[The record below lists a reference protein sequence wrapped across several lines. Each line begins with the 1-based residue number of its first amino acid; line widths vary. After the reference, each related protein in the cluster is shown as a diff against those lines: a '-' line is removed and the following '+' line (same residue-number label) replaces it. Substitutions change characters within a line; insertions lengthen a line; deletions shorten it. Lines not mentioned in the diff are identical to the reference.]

1 VHLRQSSDVLVSC
14 ALPSAAQTQDRSSG
28 RTGNLC
34 LFYAPRRFSSGNA
47 FLLPLRTLSSSFD
60 DGGKLPLP
68 HSIVTLVS
76 LPTLLQIAWKYE
88 STAFVFFMSITIRSL
103 LGVFDACT
111 ASHLSCIVLFCAAA
125 NNII

>member
-1 VHLRQSSDVLVSC
+1 M
-14 ALPSAAQTQDRSSG
+14 
-28 RTGNLC
+28 
-34 LFYAPRRFSSGNA
+34 
-47 FLLPLRTLSSSFD
+47 RTLLSF
-60 DGGKLPLP
+60 
-68 HSIVTLVS
+68 
-76 LPTLLQIAWKYE
+76 PTLLQIAWKYE